1 MQKCG
6 RIAHKLKRIMM
17 KPPNRQFKDE
27 EVLIHAERFVNEFGL
42 NNALMLSQAIQG
54 IFLALYK
61 DKMSEKEIDDF
72 LTKANKASKEL
83 AKALKTKG

>member
-1 MQKCG
+1 
-6 RIAHKLKRIMM
+6 
-17 KPPNRQFKDE
+17 
-27 EVLIHAERFVNEFGL
+27 
-42 NNALMLSQAIQG
+42 MLSQAIQG

-72 LTKANKASKEL
+72 LAKANKASKEL

>member
-1 MQKCG
+1 
-6 RIAHKLKRIMM
+6 M
-17 KPPNRQFKDE
+17 KPPDRQFKDE

-72 LTKANKASKEL
+72 
-83 AKALKTKG
+83 

>member
-1 MQKCG
+1 
-6 RIAHKLKRIMM
+6 M
-17 KPPNRQFKDE
+17 KPPDRQFKDE

-72 LTKANKASKEL
+72 LAKANKASKEL